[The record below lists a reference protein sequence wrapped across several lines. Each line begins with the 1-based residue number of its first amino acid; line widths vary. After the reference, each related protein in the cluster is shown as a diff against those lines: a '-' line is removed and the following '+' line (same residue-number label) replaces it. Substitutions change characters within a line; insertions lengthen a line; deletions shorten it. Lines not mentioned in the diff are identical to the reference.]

1 MIVIKI
7 IINMAEGNNYKEMH
21 PFSCASFAINVDTIG
36 NTASLM
42 IVEKSS
48 PSSNDVEAVTDF
60 IRFGAE
66 ITKIVFTDIAKLIKE
81 SANALPMVHL
91 CEIIEDCHSVAK
103 IHIRSRKTL
112 LLQHYHILYI
122 L

>member
-1 MIVIKI
+1 
-7 IINMAEGNNYKEMH
+7 MH

-48 PSSNDVEAVTDF
+48 PSSNYVEAITDF

-66 ITKIVFTDIAKLIKE
+66 ITKIMFTDIAKLIKE
-81 SANALPMVHL
+81 SANVLPMVHL
-91 CEIIEDCHSVAK
+91 CETIGDCHSAAK
-103 IHIRSRKTL
+103 IHLSFSTSL
-112 LLQHYHILYI
+112 LLHITIFTYI
-122 L
+122 CRQQ